1 MVYREG
7 EDRLGADERE
17 TEAIRA
23 LGRWRDRVRTI
34 ILAIF
39 AIVGIVPAAI
49 GYYVVQELQ
58 FEYNRGV
65 AILVVNVAGATV
77 TWLIFAGAGVLVG
90 RRVTAARMPA
100 RLDQLAK
107 DYEIPRERLDAT
119 AKLLKGL

>member
-17 TEAIRA
+17 SEAVRA
-23 LGRWRDRVRTI
+23 LGRWRDRTRTI

-58 FEYNRGV
+58 FQYNHGV
-65 AILVVNVAGATV
+65 ALLMVNVAGAAV
-77 TWLIFAGAGVLVG
+77 PWLVFVAAGVVVS
-90 RRVTAARMPA
+90 RRVVAARMPA
-100 RLDQLAK
+100 QLDKLAAG
-107 DYEIPRERLDAT
+107 YEIPRERLEAT
-119 AKLLKGL
+119 AKLLRGL